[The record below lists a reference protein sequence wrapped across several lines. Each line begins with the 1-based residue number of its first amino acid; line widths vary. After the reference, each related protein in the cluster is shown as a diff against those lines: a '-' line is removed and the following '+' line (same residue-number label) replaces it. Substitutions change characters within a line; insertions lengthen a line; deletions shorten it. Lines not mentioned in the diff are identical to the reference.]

1 MTTRASRASRDDATW
16 DIFFN
21 GRHNHVVTMN
31 ANQEKI
37 TNVQFM
43 MQYFKID
50 EAVAQQYLYKNKGDL
65 VDAMIDFEDQRD
77 IVNLQNK

>member
-1 MTTRASRASRDDATW
+1 MTSRASRDDATW
-16 DIFFN
+16 DRMKPRFFN
-21 GRHNHVVTMN
+21 GMN

-37 TNVQFM
+37 TDVQFM

-50 EAVAQQYLYKNKGDL
+50 EAVAQHYLYKNKGDL

>member
-1 MTTRASRASRDDATW
+1 MSSRESRASRDDATW
-16 DIFFN
+16 DRMKPIFFN

-65 VDAMIDFEDQRD
+65 VDAMIDFED
-77 IVNLQNK
+77 